1 MDLPFLADGIGLVSI
16 ALGCFG
22 IAEITKN
29 LDNRD
34 ERTPFNGKINLMPTW
49 PEFKR
54 IIPSAL
60 RGSAIGSF
68 LGILPGGG
76 PVIAQFA
83 AYAVDKKV
91 SKYKHE
97 IGTRRHRGRGRA
109 SRRRRGGRAHQFHS
123 ADEHRHS
130 RERGDG
136 AHDGRLHHQGH
147 PARART

>member
-1 MDLPFLADGIGLVSI
+1 MCLVGVLLGSVGTDVNSGTARFTFDLPFLADGVDIVSI

-29 LDNRD
+29 LDSRE
-34 ERTPFNGKINLMPTW
+34 ERSPFSGKIKLIPTW

-60 RGSAIGSF
+60 RGSVVGSL

-83 AYAVDKKV
+83 AYALDKKGQQ
-91 SKYKHE
+91 
-97 IGTRRHRGRGRA
+97 I
-109 SRRRRGGRAHQFHS
+109 
-123 ADEHRHS
+123 
-130 RERGDG
+130 
-136 AHDGRLHHQGH
+136 
-147 PARART
+147 PP